1 LRRKR
6 DLIEKFI
13 DERMPTIESEDSI
26 ETVFQNFWNQE
37 RTEAVRQLCL
47 EENLKVEAVNQM
59 IADYKFSGKEPLRET
74 VLNACN
80 EKPKLLERKKIFDRV
95 VSQLLAII
103 NKFDDALGAFEEE
116 K

>member
-1 LRRKR
+1 
-6 DLIEKFI
+6 
-13 DERMPTIESEDSI
+13 M
-26 ETVFQNFWNQE
+26 
-37 RTEAVRQLCL
+37 RQLCL
-47 EENLKVEAVNQM
+47 KENLKPEAVNQM

-95 VSQLLAII
+95 VLQLLDII

-116 K
+116 Q